1 MKTTIAALSLSLPSM
16 LGCAAAEWSGTGTGG
31 AAGTSAQGG
40 STVPTSSGGSSVVS
54 GSGGSQRG
62 TGGSVTGA
70 GGTGGSV
77 AGAGGT
83 GGSAAGRGGT
93 GGSIAGTGGAVGGG
107 IGPEY
112 LPCTPTRFF
121 RAHASGST
129 TAKYPVP
136 NPTNDHYVCFNF
148 KSPFASGEQAIAS
161 APIIDDARVIHH
173 FILYGT
179 TSALTDGA
187 VSTNCSTSGRT
198 HVSGWAPGGQNSV
211 MDQDVGL
218 VLDYP
223 YFQLEVHYNNQRYS
237 DGADA
242 SGVAFCSTTT
252 PRPNAAGIV
261 ALGTT
266 LFSIPANGNDYA
278 VNSNCSDLSTN
289 GSTPITVI
297 GTSPHM
303 HLLGTGFRTQ
313 HLRGGMSMGDL
324 SNVPLG
330 TWSFDGQRHYKIDPR
345 RQVMP
350 GDTLR
355 TTCYFDN
362 PNPSAVTFGPRT
374 SDEMCFDFI
383 TVFPYAAA
391 KKTCSSLF

>member
-1 MKTTIAALSLSLPSM
+1 
-16 LGCAAAEWSGTGTGG
+16 
-31 AAGTSAQGG
+31 
-40 STVPTSSGGSSVVS
+40 VS
-54 GSGGSQRG
+54 GSGGSSSGTSGSITG
-62 TGGSVTGA
+62 TGA
-70 GGTGGSV
+70 
-77 AGAGGT
+77 
-83 GGSAAGRGGT
+83 T
-93 GGSIAGTGGAVGGG
+93 GGSITDTGGMGGSTTATGGSGASITGTGGAGGIVSGG
-107 IGPEY
+107 IGPEH

-121 RAHASGST
+121 TAHASGST
-129 TAKYPVP
+129 TAKYVVP
-136 NPTNDHYVCFNF
+136 NPTRDQYVCFNF

-179 TSALTDGA
+179 STALTDGA
-187 VSTNCSTSGRT
+187 VSTNCSATGRT

-211 MDQDVGL
+211 MDPDVGL

-223 YFQLEVHYNNQRYS
+223 YFQLEIHYNNQRYA

-242 SGVAFCSTTT
+242 SGVAFCTTTT

-261 ALGTT
+261 SLGTT
-266 LFSIPANGNDYA
+266 LFSIPANANDYA
-278 VNSNCSDLSTN
+278 VNSNCSDLAADGN
-289 GSTPITVI
+289 TPITII

-303 HLLGTGFRTQ
+303 HLLGTGFKTQ
-313 HLRGGMSMGDL
+313 HTRGVTNMGDL

-355 TTCYFDN
+355 TTCYYDN

-383 TVFPYAAA
+383 TVFPYSAA
-391 KKTCSSLF
+391 KKSCSSLF

>member
-1 MKTTIAALSLSLPSM
+1 MTRTAVACSLLLPSV
-16 LGCAAAEWSGTGTGG
+16 LACTAAEPSGSGTGG
-31 AAGTSAQGG
+31 ASA
-40 STVPTSSGGSSVVS
+40 SGGTGVSTGSGGLQVVS
-54 GSGGSQRG
+54 GSGGNRS
-62 TGGSVTGA
+62 TGGSAAAA
-70 GGTGGSV
+70 GGTGGSST
-77 AGAGGT
+77 GTGGT
-83 GGSAAGRGGT
+83 GGV
-93 GGSIAGTGGAVGGG
+93 VGDG

-121 RAHASGST
+121 RAHASGSA
-129 TAKYPVP
+129 TAKYVVP
-136 NPTNDHYVCFNF
+136 NPTNDQYACFNF
-148 KSPFASGEQAIAS
+148 KSPFAPGEQAIAS

-173 FILYGT
+173 YILYGT
-179 TSALTDGA
+179 TSPLTDGA
-187 VSTNCSTSGRT
+187 VSTGCGSTSGAV
-198 HVSGWAPGGQNSV
+198 HVSGWAPGGQYSV
-211 MDQDVGL
+211 MEPDVGM

-223 YFQLEVHYNNQRYS
+223 YFQLQVHYNNQRFS

-242 SGVAFCSTTT
+242 SGVAFCTTTT

-261 ALGTT
+261 TLGTS

-278 VNSNCSDLSTN
+278 VNSNCTGLATD
-289 GSTPITVI
+289 GRTPLTII

-313 HLRGGMSMGDL
+313 HMRGGTNMGDL

-330 TWSFDGQRHYKIDPR
+330 TWSFDGQRHYKVDPR

-362 PNPSAVTFGPRT
+362 PSPSAVTFGPRT

-383 TVFPYAAA
+383 TVFPYASA